1 MNQSKMNI
9 HNTFLLMLLERKD
22 LSENFRFNISYFMKS
37 GPVFDVE
44 LYIIQIEYL
53 TIGTQ

>member
-1 MNQSKMNI
+1 MNQTKMNI
-9 HNTFLLMLLERKD
+9 HDKFLLMLLERNA
-22 LSENFRFNISYFMKS
+22 LSENFWFNISYFMKS

-53 TIGTQ
+53 TIGTE